1 MELPDMAAAVV
12 EPLATVATTA
22 IKADMAA
29 QESGEHDVHGIKL
42 SVWLEVLYHL
52 PDRKSTSHI

>member
-1 MELPDMAAAVV
+1 MAAAVV